1 MNGME
6 IDHNVVVAWGLF
18 LTLAYVLTL
27 AVLPILFGVIRAAN
41 RIARDS
47 ARTLPAAVGIVNHT
61 KVIEDLR
68 TTATVGGQ
76 ILNTA
81 QALVVGAASI
91 DDQLAKLAG

>member
-1 MNGME
+1 MPL
-6 IDHNVVVAWGLF
+6 DHEVLVAWGIF
-18 LTLAYVLTL
+18 LALAYALTL

-47 ARTLPAAVGIVNHT
+47 ARTLPAAGGIINHT

-68 TTATVGGQ
+68 TTASVGVE

-81 QALVVGAASI
+81 QALVAGAGSI
-91 DDQLAKLAG
+91 DAQLSKLAD